1 MSENNKASSG
11 QKWALFC
18 ATKFDVR
25 NCDLSYED
33 ASQLLQMLNGTDS
46 DLRQKALDEIGK
58 LPNAICKGKPSPP
71 KQDWRKLYDLAHA
84 EGMKA
89 GNAHNP
95 TPMIVQQHANQLDD
109 NSPVVKQWNVQSG
122 VCGFSWVSLKPG
134 FHPFCKWLKKN
145 DLGRPD
151 SYYGGTTI
159 WCSEFGQSY
168 EKKVAYCGTFAK
180 IVNENIQGISAS
192 VMSRLD

>member
-1 MSENNKASSG
+1 MSENNKASNG

-109 NSPVVKQWNVQSG
+109 NSPVVKQWNVPSG
-122 VCGFSWVSLKPG
+122 VCGFAWIVIKEGRSS
-134 FHPFCKWLKKN
+134 FAKWLREN
-145 DLGRPD
+145 DLG
-151 SYYGGTTI
+151 SKHYYGGTSI
-159 WCSEFGQSY
+159 WVHEFGQSM
-168 EKKVAYCGTFAK
+168 EKKEAYAYAFAGVLNK
-180 IVNENIQGISAS
+180 HGVKAYSG
-192 VMSRLD
+192 SRMD